1 MPKDTTTSFWKHCSS
16 SPTLARMKS
25 VQQGNLLQQIR
36 SWTISLAHDLVH
48 GFHKSPANGGL
59 VEGKLLYKR
68 GVNGT
73 VGVCG
78 FGGGFELGIG
88 LSRSVILDMQP
99 SLMHGLSSLLHGD
112 SVSSWPFVESGLG
125 GELKVS

>member
-1 MPKDTTTSFWKHCSS
+1 MEIEEMET
-16 SPTLARMKS
+16 
-25 VQQGNLLQQIR
+25 QGIYCPGGDFGR
-36 SWTISLAHDLVH
+36 S
-48 GFHKSPANGGL
+48 
-59 VEGKLLYKR
+59 
-68 GVNGT
+68 NGT